1 VKKRL
6 DTLLTEGGL
15 FPSREQAARAVRA
28 GWIKVDGRP
37 ADKPGKPFPRDCSIE
52 VLARPRYVGRGGDKL
67 SGALS
72 DFGIEVKG
80 KTAID
85 AGASTGGFT
94 DCLLQSGAAK
104 VFAFDVGRGQLA
116 WTLRTDPRVELR
128 EKFNVRYL
136 RPEDVGEQVDLAV
149 ADLSFISLKKIL
161 PALIPAVKGGG
172 EILALIKPQFEAPPC
187 RVGKGGVVRDPEVHR
202 EVIDDIIR
210 FITGLGHK
218 IAGVKESRLTGP
230 AGNREFFIRVVVA
243 GEDRDRG

>member
-1 VKKRL
+1 MKKRL
-6 DTLLTEGGL
+6 DTILTEEGL

-28 GWIKVDGRP
+28 GWIKVDGCP
-37 ADKPGKPFPRDCSIE
+37 ADKPGKSFSPDCSIE
-52 VLARPRYVGRGGDKL
+52 VLARSRYVGRGGDKL
-67 SGALS
+67 AGALS
-72 DFGIEVKG
+72 DFGIEVEG
-80 KTAID
+80 KTALD

-116 WTLRTDPRVELR
+116 WNLRTDSRVKLR

-136 RPEDVGEQVDLAV
+136 SPEDVGEKVDVAV

-161 PALIPAVKGGG
+161 PALFPVVKGGG
-172 EILALIKPQFEAPPC
+172 EILALIKPQFEAPAR

-210 FITGLGHK
+210 FVTGFGHT
-218 IAGVKESRLTGP
+218 IAGVKESRLVGP
-230 AGNREFFIRVVVA
+230 AGNREFFIRVIVA
-243 GEDRDRG
+243 EEDRKKG